1 MGYYRRYLAIYLSV
15 ALAAGL
21 LWAAAELVWD
31 CLLYTSRC
39 V

>member
-31 CLLYTSRC
+31 LPLGL
-39 V
+39 